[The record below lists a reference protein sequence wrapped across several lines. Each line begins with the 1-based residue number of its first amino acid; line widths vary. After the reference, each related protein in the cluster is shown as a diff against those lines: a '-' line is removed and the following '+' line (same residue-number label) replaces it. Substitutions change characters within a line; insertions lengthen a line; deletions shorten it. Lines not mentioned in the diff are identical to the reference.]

1 MSFNQIIF
9 IIFSSMLLENV
20 ILSQFLG
27 ICSFLG
33 VSKSRKSAV
42 GMGLAVVAVIFIA
55 TLVTWLIYNYILVL
69 FDLVYLKTIV
79 FILVI
84 ASLVQIIEIIIKK
97 FVPSLYKSL
106 GIYLPLITTNCAVLG
121 VAIKAAQNN
130 LSFFHML
137 LYALGSGLGFL
148 LIMFIFSFIREELE
162 KRKVPKAMK
171 GIPIA
176 LVVASILAIIFSR
189 YVGIV
194 KEDEGEK
201 EKTLPRTMDV
211 ITMKNIPS
219 EKYFEDTL
227 RRMK

>member
-1 MSFNQIIF
+1 MTIQSILVLLVTSI
-9 IIFSSMLLENV
+9 LLENV

-42 GMGLAVVAVIFIA
+42 GMGLAVVAVIILS
-55 TLVTWLIYNYILVL
+55 TTVTWLIYNYVLVL

-106 GIYLPLITTNCAVLG
+106 GIYLPLITTNCAILG
-121 VAIKAAQNN
+121 VAIKSVQNS
-130 LSFFHML
+130 LSFGAML
-137 LYALGSGLGFL
+137 IYALGTGLGFL
-148 LIMFIFSFIREELE
+148 LIMFIFSTIREELD
-162 KRKVPKAMK
+162 KRNVPKAMK

-176 LVVASILAIIFSR
+176 LVTASILAIIFSR

-194 KEDEGEK
+194 KSKNSDQE
-201 EKTLPRTMDV
+201 LPIPTNSIV
-211 ITMKNIPS
+211 LHINAPS
-219 EKYFEDTL
+219 EDNFNDIVGGLK
-227 RRMK
+227 